1 MNLHVLFVRN
11 QSCWWNL
18 KSTALHLN
26 EYTMEPKQDPQ
37 TPPAELLKSQWKFK
51 HWVSLTLLTV
61 QFESYSSFWAVLLF
75 SSNLQVTDNVNT
87 VLSDKVSI
95 NLLLFPHKDSFCLHL
110 KFISIFLYTIICIC
124 EVLKFFWTG
133 YNTYLVPSYTGK
145 MLVAGEMACDRTTY
159 FSKFNCVFMNERE
172 KSICIPKAMILK
184 CTGN

>member
-37 TPPAELLKSQWKFK
+37 TPPAQLLKSQWKFK

-95 NLLLFPHKDSFCLHL
+95 NLLLFPHKDNFCLHL
-110 KFISIFLYTIICIC
+110 KFISIFLIY
-124 EVLKFFWTG
+124 KGMFFSFFLTLQPGMQAFSSLIRDWTCD
-133 YNTYLVPSYTGK
+133 P
-145 MLVAGEMACDRTTY
+145 VAEAD
-159 FSKFNCVFMNERE
+159 S
-172 KSICIPKAMILK
+172 
-184 CTGN
+184 

>member
-37 TPPAELLKSQWKFK
+37 TPPAQLLKSQWKFK

-87 VLSDKVSI
+87 VRHQPKNLTTLGLASAGARVCQSEGSRIDHLVSTQRKQGT
-95 NLLLFPHKDSFCLHL
+95 LEL
-110 KFISIFLYTIICIC
+110 K
-124 EVLKFFWTG
+124 
-133 YNTYLVPSYTGK
+133 SYTHTESAFCTIHDFWDVKSGSHAHPPPQVILLILPSCDVSAINIPQQHK
-145 MLVAGEMACDRTTY
+145 LVKLD
-159 FSKFNCVFMNERE
+159 
-172 KSICIPKAMILK
+172 
-184 CTGN
+184 